1 MTTPDANHI
10 TIKTL
15 TATPKYRCVTIKV
28 RHRPLAIFA
37 MLAIVVF
44 SAVPIR
50 ARADIHDA
58 RSTALQS
65 KVEYIDARPHHQIE
79 ETLLRHT
86 AGPYVRSKADLRAA
100 R

>member
-15 TATPKYRCVTIKV
+15 IATPKYRCATIKV

-44 SAVPIR
+44 SAAPIPGER
-50 ARADIHDA
+50 DA
-58 RSTALQS
+58 TTSS
-65 KVEYIDARPHHQIE
+65 RPTTSHSSG
-79 ETLLRHT
+79 LRQYGCVA
-86 AGPYVRSKADLRAA
+86 AG
-100 R
+100 